1 MASVLGLSFCP
12 PRLTHLLLT
21 AGIDSTNSFP
31 RQHFPQASFCW
42 FKLSMKYS
50 SCYSSAISFFF
61 RELIWAVRSTNGQSD
76 EELTGQPDQ
85 HHRVVLQ
92 PPPSLDSGLD
102 SRSVFALFPNSLLLP
117 YKGYDANTHII
128 GESFAR
134 IVLGHIR
141 RFSFSK
147 QDQHHRML
155 ILGVNFCPCKN
166 SLIETLFC
174 TYCHY
179 VRNKSSKLHETDFFS
194 LALRSKVQVRR
205 ELVQPTFGMG
215 MIGQLWRAPAQSLST
230 NI

>member
-21 AGIDSTNSFP
+21 AGNSIDSNNSFP

-85 HHRVVLQ
+85 HHRVALQ

-117 YKGYDANTHII
+117 YKGYDANTHMI

-134 IVLGHIR
+134 IVLGHIK
-141 RFSFSK
+141 RFHFQSMVYTTGCLFLVSIFVLAK
-147 QDQHHRML
+147 
-155 ILGVNFCPCKN
+155 IL
-166 SLIETLFC
+166 
-174 TYCHY
+174 
-179 VRNKSSKLHETDFFS
+179 
-194 LALRSKVQVRR
+194 
-205 ELVQPTFGMG
+205 
-215 MIGQLWRAPAQSLST
+215 
-230 NI
+230 

>member
-1 MASVLGLSFCP
+1 
-12 PRLTHLLLT
+12 
-21 AGIDSTNSFP
+21 
-31 RQHFPQASFCW
+31 
-42 FKLSMKYS
+42 MKYS
-50 SCYSSAISFFF
+50 SCYSSSISFFF
-61 RELIWAVRSTNGQSD
+61 CEPIWAVRSTNRQSD

-102 SRSVFALFPNSLLLP
+102 SRSLFPNSLLLP
-117 YKGYDANTHII
+117 YKGYDANIHMI

-147 QDQHHRML
+147 HGIHHRML
-155 ILGVNFCPCKN
+155 ILGMNFCSCKN

-174 TYCHY
+174 TYCRS

-205 ELVQPTFGMG
+205 ELVQPTFGMRL
-215 MIGQLWRAPAQSLST
+215 IAQLWRAQSLST